1 VQLIVLATV
10 SFYLLV
16 VPSYSCLPKPV
27 AVKSLRGR
35 EGLSAA
41 APSRTLVLLDS
52 FPIYHRVLELAVAH
66 EEKGLRSPGYMGWR
80 WHDVEV
86 HPTRLIRLVTNGI
99 SRISLRTRQA
109 TYYLLKDREEIKRA
123 LEKKPVEIIS
133 QPFEDSED
141 GPDTPANRLLKTE
154 FERPSPP
161 FSLGELPGRITSKER
176 SASGSTR
183 RESKSSTD

>member
-1 VQLIVLATV
+1 M
-10 SFYLLV
+10 
-16 VPSYSCLPKPV
+16 

-66 EEKGLRSPGYMGWR
+66 EEKGLHSPGYMGWR

-86 HPTRLIRLVTNGI
+86 HPTRLIRLVTDGI

-109 TYYLLKDREEIKRA
+109 TYYLLRDREEIKRA
-123 LEKKPVEIIS
+123 LEKKPVEIVS
-133 QPFEDSED
+133 EAFEDPD
-141 GPDTPANRLLKTE
+141 LPHDTPANRLLKTE
-154 FERPSPP
+154 YEHPSPP
-161 FSLGELPGRITSKER
+161 FGLGEPPTRITSNER
-176 SASGSTR
+176 SAQSSPTR
-183 RESKSSTD
+183 RESKTSTS

>member
-1 VQLIVLATV
+1 
-10 SFYLLV
+10 
-16 VPSYSCLPKPV
+16 LPKPV
-27 AVKSLRGR
+27 AIKSLRGR

-66 EEKGLRSPGYMGWR
+66 EEKGLHSPGYMGWR

-86 HPTRLIRLVTNGI
+86 HPTRLIRLVTDGV

-123 LEKKPVEIIS
+123 LEKKPVEIVS
-133 QPFEDSED
+133 EPFEDSDD
-141 GPDTPANRLLKTE
+141 GADAPTSRLLKTE
-154 FERPSPP
+154 FEHPSPP
-161 FSLGELPGRITSKER
+161 LSLGELPCRMTSKER
-176 SASGSTR
+176 SASPSSTR
-183 RESKSSTD
+183 RESKGSTS